1 MAVLVAASPCALAIA
16 TPSAILSGIARAARG
31 GVLIKGGAPLEALGR
46 LDSIAFD
53 KTGTLTSG
61 EPKLVEI
68 TPAAG
73 VTETELLRVAAAVE
87 ALSDHP
93 LAEAIVRDV
102 KERMGT
108 VERNATEFKS
118 ITGKGVS
125 ARLNGE
131 RIHIGKT
138 ALFTEA
144 NGTPLPD
151 DLRVTVKSMTAR
163 GRTTMIVR
171 RGYAYLGALGL
182 MDTPRSA
189 AKRVTQRL
197 RDIGVSKMMMISGD
211 NQQVADAIAREV
223 GLDQAFGDLMPDD
236 KVEKIKE
243 LKESGGVAMV
253 GDGVNDAPAMA
264 NATVGIAMG
273 VAGSDV
279 ALETADVALMA
290 DDLET
295 LPFAVGLSRA
305 TSRVIRQNLW
315 VSLGIVAIL
324 IPATLLGLGIGLA
337 VLLHEGSTLIV
348 VANALRLLAYNE
360 PKKTTYLIG
369 DLGKVGRS

>member
-1 MAVLVAASPCALAIA
+1 MS
-16 TPSAILSGIARAARG
+16 
-31 GVLIKGGAPLEALGR
+31 
-46 LDSIAFD
+46 
-53 KTGTLTSG
+53 
-61 EPKLVEI
+61 
-68 TPAAG
+68 
-73 VTETELLRVAAAVE
+73 
-87 ALSDHP
+87 HP

-108 VERNATEFKS
+108 VERTATEFKS

-131 RIHIGKT
+131 LVHIGKA
-138 ALFTEA
+138 ALFA
-144 NGTPLPD
+144 DNDGTPLPD
-151 DLRVTVKSMTAR
+151 DLRVTVKSMSAR

-171 RGYAYLGALGL
+171 RGDAYLGALGL

-189 AKRVTQRL
+189 ARRVIQRL
-197 RDIGVSKMMMISGD
+197 RDFGVSKMMMISRD

-223 GLDQAFGDLMPDD
+223 GLDHAFGDLMPDD
-236 KVEKIKE
+236 KVEKIKQ

-253 GDGVNDAPAMA
+253 GDGINDAPAMA
-264 NATVGIAMG
+264 NATVGVAMG
-273 VAGSDV
+273 AAGSDV

-324 IPATLLGLGIGLA
+324 IPATLLGLGIGPA
-337 VLLHEGSTLIV
+337 VLVHEGSTLIV

-360 PKKTTYLIG
+360 PTKTTYLYG
-369 DLGKVGRS
+369 DLGPVERSVN